1 MSGIKL
7 GCIDIEADEMNR
19 IIEQRQT
26 LLIATNLQLSTDRLA
41 MFASF
46 PPTLLVFT
54 CLLTYGI
61 CSLNTNSSQLTQCSR
76 RPTIIQKDT
85 VRTDK
90 QLQVHKQT
98 FHFGKEAPIIWI
110 IFASIVAQS
119 SLIIITYY
127 MIDINY
133 EDTSS
138 DNENRSSPA
147 TNTTTQTENSGNV
160 SSAEA

>member
-1 MSGIKL
+1 
-7 GCIDIEADEMNR
+7 
-19 IIEQRQT
+19 
-26 LLIATNLQLSTDRLA
+26 
-41 MFASF
+41 MFASS
-46 PPTLLVFT
+46 PLTLLVFI
-54 CLLTYGI
+54 CLLTHGI

-98 FHFGKEAPIIWI
+98 FHFGKEAPIVWI
-110 IFASIVAQS
+110 IVASIVAQS
-119 SLIIITYY
+119 FLLIITYY

-138 DNENRSSPA
+138 DNENRSSP
-147 TNTTTQTENSGNV
+147 TENSENV
-160 SSAEA
+160 SSTEA